1 MHFCT
6 KFLIVITAFCSYS
19 MELKQPI
26 VSYILNKINN
36 SEEGTNSRADPLSKN
51 VEGLEKLLS
60 ETEALNQTEKIYTV
74 EHLVKSNG
82 YPIETHYV
90 TTGDGYILRV
100 HRIPS
105 SPKMNA
111 SNGKVAFLQ
120 HGILC
125 SAADWVI
132 TGSEKGL
139 GFLLADAGYDVWM
152 GNARG
157 NTWSRNHTTLNPDK
171 DAKFWKFSFHEIG
184 LYDIPAMIDYAL
196 EKTGASSVYYVGHSQ
211 GTTAYYVMLSELPAY
226 NSKIKMA
233 ANLAPIAFLNHMS
246 PLFQIMSLFE
256 PMGNVISVHG
266 VTVSLEI
273 WKNTVLSVHR
283 TTIYPILLRQLICF
297 GVLMTGYL
305 LKLTS
310 NDCVL
315 E

>member
-196 EKTGASSVYYVGHSQ
+196 EKTGASSV
-211 GTTAYYVMLSELPAY
+211 
-226 NSKIKMA
+226 
-233 ANLAPIAFLNHMS
+233 
-246 PLFQIMSLFE
+246 
-256 PMGNVISVHG
+256 ISVHG